1 MSGHHAGALRSLPAS
16 ADPLLEGLHDPY
28 ALNVG
33 FGMTALGRFDDPELD
48 ELLDEVGVDP
58 GA

>member
-1 MSGHHAGALRSLPAS
+1 
-16 ADPLLEGLHDPY
+16 
-28 ALNVG
+28 LNVG

-48 ELLDEVGVDP
+48 ELLDEAGVDP